1 MLNFHTNT
9 YYVSYTEK
17 DEVIEILQHHPE
29 YKGYELGVSIDD
41 ILEDIHNPEYQFP
54 LWLMLEEEFQYH
66 EDIIYLDNAYITSKD
81 IAKNPNIVNC
91 AELYTAVHSC
101 QHTPQ
106 PLLQYLR
113 QLDKTLIRMD

>member
-1 MLNFHTNT
+1 
-9 YYVSYTEK
+9 
-17 DEVIEILQHHPE
+17 
-29 YKGYELGVSIDD
+29 
-41 ILEDIHNPEYQFP
+41 
-54 LWLMLEEEFQYH
+54 MLEEEFQYH

-91 AELYTAVHSC
+91 AELYTAVHGC

-113 QLDKTLIRMD
+113 QIDKQLIRMD

>member
-17 DEVIEILQHHPE
+17 DEVIEILQHHLE
-29 YKGYELGVSIDD
+29 YKGYELGISIDD
-41 ILEDIHNPEYQFP
+41 ILEDIHNPEYQFS

-81 IAKNPNIVNC
+81 IAKNPDIVKC
-91 AELYTAVHSC
+91 AELYTAAVCC
-101 QHTPQ
+101 QHKPQ
-106 PLLQYLR
+106 PLLQSLR
-113 QLDKTLIRMD
+113 

>member
-29 YKGYELGVSIDD
+29 YKGYELGISIDD
-41 ILEDIHNPEYQFP
+41 ILEDIHNP
-54 LWLMLEEEFQYH
+54 
-66 EDIIYLDNAYITSKD
+66 DLDNAYITAND

-91 AELYTAVHSC
+91 AELYTTVHSC